1 MKTYES
7 NEKKLFIFGEYR
19 LSGFPGGL
27 LCCTTI
33 SVSSS
38 FLLQYSIIMQREKT
52 TAGVLFTKKG

>member
-7 NEKKLFIFGEYR
+7 HEKKLFIFGEYR
-19 LSGFPGGL
+19 QSGFPGGL
-27 LCCTTI
+27 LCCAI

-52 TAGVLFTKKG
+52 TAGVLSY

>member
-19 LSGFPGGL
+19 QSGFPEGL
-27 LCCTTI
+27 LCCTI

-52 TAGVLFTKKG
+52 TAGVLSY